1 MFFGASFSGS
11 GLHTPRSSR
20 PRRGMTIVELL
31 VVIAIIAILV
41 GLMFPVLQVAR
52 ESARRST
59 CANNLKQLALG
70 LTTYGEARKV
80 LPGWRNAIQPYSS
93 ARSQSDPKLAA
104 VSWTI
109 PILPYIEEQ
118 AIHDWYTASTAGQG
132 SEAAPPRAA
141 IRSYRCPSH
150 VLATGPAPFS
160 YAVNGGS
167 GAETLDDRTTPT
179 AQYAA
184 DGLILDAVGNLPGT
198 PLFDSSRPH
207 YAAGETATKNPAA
220 DGAGQT
226 LLLTERSG
234 PAMPPDVTWSANPRV
249 PRERRGALPENHAV
263 LHPLPIG
270 SGWRTEIQV
279 INPTADT
286 RPLPSPVPGNADLDD
301 WPFRYP
307 SSRHPSAVNV
317 AFADGHV
324 RVIRNGI
331 DAWVYCQL
339 LSSDSKAVSA
349 GVADWQQRFDASG
362 ALVPYSFSIDDL
374 VR

>member
-1 MFFGASFSGS
+1 
-11 GLHTPRSSR
+11 
-20 PRRGMTIVELL
+20 MTIVELL

-41 GLMFPVLQVAR
+41 GIMFPVLQVAR
-52 ESARRST
+52 ESSRRST

-70 LTTYGEARKV
+70 MTTHGEAHKV
-80 LPGWRNAIQPYSS
+80 LPGWRTTIQPYSA
-93 ARSQSDPKLAA
+93 ARAQSDPKLAA

-118 AIHDWYTASTAGQG
+118 AIHGWYTAATAGQG

-167 GAETLDDRTTPT
+167 GAETLDDRTTPAT
-179 AQYAA
+179 QYAA
-184 DGLILDAVGNLPGT
+184 DGMILDAVGNLPGT

-207 YAAGETATKNPAA
+207 YAAGEASTKNFAP
-220 DGAGQT
+220 DGTGQT

-249 PRERRGALPENHAV
+249 PRERRGALPENHTV

-279 INPTADT
+279 INPIADT

>member
-1 MFFGASFSGS
+1 MFFGAPSSCS
-11 GLHTPRSSR
+11 GLPRPPSPL

-31 VVIAIIAILV
+31 VVIAIVAIIM

-70 LTTYGEARKV
+70 MTTYGEARKV

-93 ARSQSDPKLAA
+93 ARAQSDPKLAA

-141 IRSYRCPSH
+141 IRTYRCPSH

-167 GAETLDDRTTPT
+167 GAETLDDRTTPA

-184 DGLILDAVGNLPGT
+184 DGMILDAVGNLPGT
-198 PLFDSSRPH
+198 PLFDSSRLH
-207 YAAGETATKNPAA
+207 YAAGEASTKTPAA
-220 DGAGQT
+220 DGTGQT

-234 PAMPPDVTWSANPRV
+234 TAMPPDVTWSANPRV

-279 INPTADT
+279 INPTADS

-362 ALVPYSFSIDDL
+362 SLVPYSFSIDDL

>member
-1 MFFGASFSGS
+1 
-11 GLHTPRSSR
+11 
-20 PRRGMTIVELL
+20 MTLVELL
-31 VVIAIIAILV
+31 VVIAIVAILV

-70 LTTYGEARKV
+70 MTTYGEARKV
-80 LPGWRNAIQPYSS
+80 LPGWRNAIQPFSS
-93 ARSQSDPKLAA
+93 ARAQSDPKQAA

-109 PILPYIEEQ
+109 PILPYVEEQ
-118 AIHDWYTASTAGQG
+118 AIHDWYTAPTAGQG
-132 SEAAPPRAA
+132 TETAPPRAA
-141 IRSYRCPSH
+141 IRTYRCPSH
-150 VLATGPAPFS
+150 VLATGSAAPFS
-160 YAVNGGS
+160 YAVNAGS
-167 GAETLDDRTTPT
+167 GAETLDERGTPA

-184 DGLILDAVGNLPGT
+184 DGMVLDAVGNLTGT
-198 PLFDSSRPH
+198 PLFDSSRPP
-207 YAAGETATKNPAA
+207 YAAGESSTKNPAA
-220 DGAGQT
+220 DGTGQT

-234 PAMPPDVTWSANPRV
+234 PSVPTEITWSANPRV
-249 PRERRGALPENHAV
+249 PRERRGALPENHSI

-301 WPFRYP
+301 WPVRYP

-362 ALVPYSFSIDDL
+362 SLVPYTFTIDDL